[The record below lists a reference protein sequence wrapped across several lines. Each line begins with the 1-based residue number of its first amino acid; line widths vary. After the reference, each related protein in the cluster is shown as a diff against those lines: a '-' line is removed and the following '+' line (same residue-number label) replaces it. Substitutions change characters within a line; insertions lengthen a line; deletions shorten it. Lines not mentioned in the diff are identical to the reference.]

1 MGIQTLII
9 CSQSLYFEPPPS
21 PHYEGK
27 FEFWLWHSLAL
38 WLWADYY
45 KTSLRLSF
53 LSSEMGLTRNLPDMR
68 TERADVSKARSLEEE
83 LKCYLLVVEGT
94 GQSLCHLHQD
104 LNWQRTACSHHPSV
118 AQRPLTGR
126 RTVQPA
132 CSRLEAPLFGFSDG
146 YSGKEEVL
154 HAGLCSSP
162 PPPPIWKRDSPRHVG
177 PPDLTLSP
185 VLYFLLPL
193 LQISTENLQHFH
205 RHLRLLI
212 YPLLASLAISCR
224 GLGNPCWKV
233 LMIQPESGAVE
244 PGRREA
250 WLLALPLTC

>member
-1 MGIQTLII
+1 MGIQTLTI

-45 KTSLRLSF
+45 ETSPRLSF
-53 LSSEMGLTRNLPDMR
+53 LSSEIGLTANLPDMR

-83 LKCYLLVVEGT
+83 LKRYLLVVEGT

-104 LNWQRTACSHHPSV
+104 LNWQRTGVLITLRWRSGHSRAEGQCSLRARVWKRRSSKSV
-118 AQRPLTGR
+118 
-126 RTVQPA
+126 TVTLA
-132 CSRLEAPLFGFSDG
+132 KRKSFTLDCAAD
-146 YSGKEEVL
+146 
-154 HAGLCSSP
+154 P
-162 PPPPIWKRDSPRHVG
+162 PPPPIWKRDSPRHAG

-193 LQISTENLQHFH
+193 LHISTENLKHFS
-205 RHLRLLI
+205 
-212 YPLLASLAISCR
+212 PT
-224 GLGNPCWKV
+224 P
-233 LMIQPESGAVE
+233 
-244 PGRREA
+244 
-250 WLLALPLTC
+250 